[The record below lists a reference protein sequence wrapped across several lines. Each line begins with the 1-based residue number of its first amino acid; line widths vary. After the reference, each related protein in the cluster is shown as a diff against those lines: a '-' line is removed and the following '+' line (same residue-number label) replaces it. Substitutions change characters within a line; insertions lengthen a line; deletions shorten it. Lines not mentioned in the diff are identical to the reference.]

1 MRLILTTVSIA
12 IVIGYLAGGR
22 LSGLARLDLR
32 WPALALLGVALQFAP
47 WSGMPGFVALL
58 LSFAGLIAFAL
69 ANARQAGFVLIVVGL
84 AMNLTVIAVNQG
96 MPVTRTSLVRS
107 GQADTLAS
115 LVDDGGNKHHLAGP
129 TDALV
134 VLGDWIPVEG
144 PSGSR
149 SASATSSCTSGSRG
163 SSSWRCDGCAAALP
177 PRTRSRP
184 QRGRASKWRRR
195 RHRRRACA
203 QKRDRSSGSPS
214 RSGKS

>member
-12 IVIGYLAGGR
+12 IAIGYLAGGR

-32 WPALALLGVALQFAP
+32 WPALALVGVALQFAP

-96 MPVTRTSLVRS
+96 MPVTRASLVRS

-134 VLGDWIPVEG
+134 VLGDWIPVGG
-144 PSGSR
+144 PVRQSISIGDLFVHVGL
-149 SASATSSCTSGSRG
+149 AWFIIVAM
-163 SSSWRCDGCAAALP
+163 
-177 PRTRSRP
+177 
-184 QRGRASKWRRR
+184 RRV
-195 RHRRRACA
+195 
-203 QKRDRSSGSPS
+203 
-214 RSGKS
+214 RSGAPAQHTEPAAEGAS